1 MLHIIENMSIYGQVA
16 MATAI
21 VTIKMVMDYM
31 DRREE
36 AERKEA

>member
-1 MLHIIENMSIYGQVA
+1 MYIIENMPLFGQVA

-21 VTIKMVMDYM
+21 VTIKMVMDYI